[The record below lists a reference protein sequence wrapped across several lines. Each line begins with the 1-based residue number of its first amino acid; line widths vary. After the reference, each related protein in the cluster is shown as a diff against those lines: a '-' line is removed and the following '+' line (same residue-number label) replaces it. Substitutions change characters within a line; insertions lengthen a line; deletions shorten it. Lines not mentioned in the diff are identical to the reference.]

1 MDQLCIAGK
10 TYGSRLLVGNCKY
23 KDFDETRAAIDAGG
37 AEIVTLA
44 IRRVNI
50 GQDPSQ
56 PTRWMRFRRANSPCC
71 RTPPAVT
78 APTMPCARCAWRA
91 NC

>member
-1 MDQLCIAGK
+1 MQDHPLIIGSRSFQ
-10 TYGSRLLVGNCKY
+10 SRLLVGTGKY
-23 KDFDETRAAIDAGG
+23 KDLQETDLAIQASG

-56 PTRWMRFRRANSPCC
+56 PNLLIAGWLVLAWN
-71 RTPPAVT
+71 AYKY
-78 APTMPCARCAWRA
+78 AR
-91 NC
+91 